1 MSIRRWAAALLISS
15 LFVADSRAGQDN
27 ADYVVPPAASAL
39 HNQGREAGAKGQ
51 YDLAIDL
58 LTRAAA
64 LAPGWPYPIYDR
76 AYTHL
81 LMKDSAAALAD
92 YERVETMDPRGF
104 FTAPTA
110 VDILR
115 REQKGEFPPGL
126 YLAYTMLET
135 VSDKVRRR
143 SLVQQFVEKYPRF
156 APGWYRYQLQT
167 FVETPDDRLQAIENG
182 LRANPDRETRGML
195 ELNKATTLDHL
206 GKREESMQLLRRLAA
221 DSQSTRGVQ
230 ALAKGLMNGDFK

>member
-1 MSIRRWAAALLISS
+1 MSIRSWAAALLISG
-15 LFVADSRAGQDN
+15 LVVTDSRAGQD
-27 ADYVVPPAASAL
+27 YTGYRVPPAASAL

-51 YDLAIDL
+51 YDLAVAL
-58 LTRAAA
+58 LTKAAE
-64 LAPGWPYPIYDR
+64 LAPSWPYPIYDR

-92 YERVETMDPRGF
+92 YERVEAIYPPGF

-135 VSDKVRRR
+135 VSDKATRR
-143 SLVQQFVEKYPRF
+143 SLVQQFVEKYVRF
-156 APGWYRYQLQT
+156 APGWYQLSS
-167 FVETPDDRLQAIENG
+167 L
-182 LRANPDRETRGML
+182 
-195 ELNKATTLDHL
+195 
-206 GKREESMQLLRRLAA
+206 
-221 DSQSTRGVQ
+221 VQ
-230 ALAKGLMNGDFK
+230 KTD